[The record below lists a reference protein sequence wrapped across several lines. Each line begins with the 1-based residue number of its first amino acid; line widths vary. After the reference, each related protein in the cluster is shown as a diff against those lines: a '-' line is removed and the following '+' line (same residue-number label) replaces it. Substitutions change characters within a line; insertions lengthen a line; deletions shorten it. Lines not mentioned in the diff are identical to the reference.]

1 MKQALKIT
9 LLLIALVTSI
19 ALAADKL
26 TVKQLQKEAT
36 KFDAKEVT
44 LVGKVDKF
52 QQKTSKAGNDY
63 FVFKLVDKDDKKS
76 TVNIYGQGKL
86 EKPPKDGD
94 SVELKGTYRVEK
106 KIGNS
111 TYKNELQVKPDQI
124 KILGSAK

>member
-9 LLLIALVTSI
+9 LLFIALVASI
-19 ALAADKL
+19 AFAADKL
-26 TVKQLQKEAT
+26 TVKQLQKDAK
-36 KFDAKEVT
+36 KFDAKEIT

-63 FVFKLVDKDDKKS
+63 FVFKLVDKDDKKAL
-76 TVNIYGQGKL
+76 VNIYGQGKL

-106 KIGNS
+106 KIGTS
-111 TYKNELQVKPDQI
+111 TYKNELQVKPDQV
-124 KILGSAK
+124 KVVDPAK